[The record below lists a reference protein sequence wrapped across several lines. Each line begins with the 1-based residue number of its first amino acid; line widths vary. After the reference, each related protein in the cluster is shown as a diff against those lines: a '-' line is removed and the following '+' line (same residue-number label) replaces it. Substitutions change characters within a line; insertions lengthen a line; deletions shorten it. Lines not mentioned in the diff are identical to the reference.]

1 VFRAFGRQV
10 SGIKYLLTHPHQLK
24 WVITREIHFGQRKK
38 SKRKWVE
45 WQKYDANMH
54 IMMMQEHAELL
65 TINTLN
71 VDRIKIFND
80 MVNGIGKDLQILDV
94 GCGDGVIS
102 EPLMRM
108 GHFVAAVDLPTVATS
123 AHKCRVSSIMAG
135 DAETLAFADGS
146 FDLVI
151 ASEVLEH
158 LWAPESFINE
168 ASRTLK
174 PRGHLIIETPEGMAG
189 LNYDSHMNYYTVEK
203 LEKMLTPK
211 FAVKKVERLA
221 ATGSAQTPTIIVFFE
236 KTN

>member
-1 VFRAFGRQV
+1 MFRAFGRQV